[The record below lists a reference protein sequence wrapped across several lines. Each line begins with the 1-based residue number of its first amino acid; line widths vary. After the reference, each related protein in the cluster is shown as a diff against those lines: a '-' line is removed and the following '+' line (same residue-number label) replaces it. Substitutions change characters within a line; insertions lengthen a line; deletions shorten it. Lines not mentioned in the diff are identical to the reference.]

1 MTDARQQPRPYHQP
15 VSVWWWLAKRSYF
28 VFAMRELS
36 GIFIAWFVVFLLML
50 IVAVGQGA
58 EEYQSFM
65 DWAATPWVVALN
77 LVTLVF
83 VVLHTITWFNLTPQA
98 MVVKMGGQ
106 RLPAWVII
114 GSQYVGLLAVSAL
127 VYWLVTR

>member
-1 MTDARQQPRPYHQP
+1 
-15 VSVWWWLAKRSYF
+15 
-28 VFAMRELS
+28 
-36 GIFIAWFVVFLLML
+36 ML